1 MNRIRKILLSTDLSP
16 VSDKALEYAIN
27 FAKKDETVELVILY
41 ITGPDLDGSD
51 KNHWEEKL
59 EEVKGRYQ
67 AAVRSKVNCVVKSG
81 GIANTIVN
89 AQAEYGADLIMVG
102 ARRHGKI
109 DESSVTMTSELVLEA
124 DCPVLVIP
132 ENAKSLS
139 IKRIALALGKNEIDD
154 SFALGILHD
163 IARSFGADVHI
174 LTIDNDT
181 AGHPDVKDQNKRIL
195 EYYLETLDYN
205 YAFPKNSDIEQG
217 ITDYVNKKKID
228 MLAILPRNHAKKSK
242 PSEGRLTKLLTLR
255 TDVPLLSID

>member
-27 FAKKDETVELVILY
+27 FAKKDETVEIVILY
-41 ITGPDLDGSD
+41 ITGPDPDDSD

-59 EEVKGRYQ
+59 EEIKGKCQ
-67 AAVRSKVNCVVKSG
+67 AAVRSTINCVVKSG

-89 AQAEYGADLIMVG
+89 ARTEYGADLIMVG
-102 ARRHGKI
+102 ARRPGKI
-109 DESSVTMTSELVLEA
+109 DESAVTTTSELVLKA

-132 ENAKSLS
+132 ENARSLS

-154 SFALGILHD
+154 SFALGILHN
-163 IARSFGADVHI
+163 IARSFGADVHV
-174 LTIDNDT
+174 LTIDNDS
-181 AGHPDVKDQNKRIL
+181 AGDANVEDKNKRIL

-217 ITDYVNKKKID
+217 ITDYVNEKKID

-242 PSEGRLTKLLTLR
+242 PSEGRLTKLLTLH
-255 TDVPLLSID
+255 TDIPLLSID